1 MLKSMRGKAVDH
13 PLKRIR
19 ESLKETP
26 EELGLRGFS
35 SSQGFASWL
44 GRSSSLIRNVE
55 CGIKTNWEKL
65 AKLVESRTGVAFEWM
80 MSSPSPTEPI
90 LDVDGK
96 PWSAADRLDPLA
108 GINGAPNWRIL
119 LKTSPE
125 SVVRLAV
132 IMTETRMTADFL
144 TKIPSVHKPTGNT
157 TDFFAGLLKL
167 LETSG
172 SFNDPRFMA
181 TIKNALNEET
191 PVIMG
196 RMVTQSNA
204 TKSERVA
211 GRDIVRGKTRIVLD

>member
-1 MLKSMRGKAVDH
+1 MLKSMRGIAVDH

-55 CGIKTNWEKL
+55 CGIKPNWEKL
-65 AKLVESRTGVAFEWM
+65 AKLVESKTGVGFEWM

-90 LDVDGK
+90 MDVDGK
-96 PWSAADRLDPLA
+96 PWSAAERLDPLA
-108 GINGAPNWRIL
+108 GVNGAPNWRIL
-119 LKTSPE
+119 LKTSPV

-132 IMTETRMTADFL
+132 IMTETMMTAQYL
-144 TKIPSVHKPTGNT
+144 TKNSLGHQSTDSTG
-157 TDFFAGLLKL
+157 FFAGLLKL

-172 SFNDPRFMA
+172 AFSDSHFMA
-181 TIKNALNEET
+181 TINKALNEET

-196 RMVTQSNA
+196 RMMTQLISKKPEN
-204 TKSERVA
+204 SDHDV
-211 GRDIVRGKTRIVLD
+211 IVSGKTRIILD